1 MEMILIL
8 ARGHDSVARRGVLY
22 LHLTPMD
29 APATGGC
36 GGTAGGCIRA
46 FLGRGNSRFPLHLNL
61 ISRFN

>member
-8 ARGHDSVARRGVLY
+8 ARGHDSVARRGVLH

-36 GGTAGGCIRA
+36 GGAAGGCIRA
-46 FLGRGNSRFPLHLNL
+46 VSGRGNSRFPLHLTL
-61 ISRFN
+61 ISGLN